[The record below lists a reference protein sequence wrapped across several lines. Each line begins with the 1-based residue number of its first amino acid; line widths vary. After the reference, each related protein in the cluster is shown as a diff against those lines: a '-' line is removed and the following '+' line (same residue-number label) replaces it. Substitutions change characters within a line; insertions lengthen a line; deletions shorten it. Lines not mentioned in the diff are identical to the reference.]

1 MSNKLIKNK
10 NSTSKE
16 LEYYKNHCALLEKE
30 LEEERKKRTQ
40 LEITLSCGSEPS
52 NHAVSELQNLIKSY
66 KIAKETE
73 EKLCNELLDMKKDLK
88 KKLIELDK
96 IKPLYIKKCEEG
108 CDDILR
114 KYTKMVKVID
124 YL

>member
-16 LEYYKNHCALLEKE
+16 LEYYKKHCSLLEKE

-40 LEITLSCGSEPS
+40 LEITLSCDSEPS
-52 NHAVSELQNLIKSY
+52 NHAVSELRNLIKSY

-124 YL
+124 

>member
-10 NSTSKE
+10 NFTSKE

-40 LEITLSCGSEPS
+40 LEITLSCDSEPS
-52 NHAVSELQNLIKSY
+52 NHAVSELRNLIKSY

-124 YL
+124 

>member
-52 NHAVSELQNLIKSY
+52 NHAVSELRNLIKSY

-114 KYTKMVKVID
+114 KYTKIVKVID
-124 YL
+124 

>member
-16 LEYYKNHCALLEKE
+16 LEYYKKHCSLLEKE

-40 LEITLSCGSEPS
+40 LEITLSCDSEPS

-73 EKLCNELLDMKKDLK
+73 EKLCNELLVK
-88 KKLIELDK
+88 KKKMDENLAEFDK
-96 IKPLYIKKCEEG
+96 IKPSYIKKCEREY
-108 CDDILR
+108 DEIL
-114 KYTKMVKVID
+114 KEYTKMVKFI
-124 YL
+124 

>member
-16 LEYYKNHCALLEKE
+16 LEYYKKHCSLLEKE

-52 NHAVSELQNLIKSY
+52 NHAVSELRNLINSY
-66 KIAKETE
+66 KIAKKTE

-124 YL
+124 

>member
-52 NHAVSELQNLIKSY
+52 NHAVSELRNLIKSY

-124 YL
+124 

>member
-10 NSTSKE
+10 NFTSKE

-52 NHAVSELQNLIKSY
+52 NHAVSELRNLIKSY

-124 YL
+124 

>member
-52 NHAVSELQNLIKSY
+52 NHAVSELRNLMKSY

-124 YL
+124 

>member
-10 NSTSKE
+10 NFTSKE

-30 LEEERKKRTQ
+30 LEEERKKRIQ

-52 NHAVSELQNLIKSY
+52 NHAVSELKNLIKSY

-124 YL
+124 

>member
-124 YL
+124 

>member
-16 LEYYKNHCALLEKE
+16 LEYYKKHCSLLEKE

-52 NHAVSELQNLIKSY
+52 NHAVSELRNLIKSY
-66 KIAKETE
+66 KIAKKTE

-96 IKPLYIKKCEEG
+96 IKLLYIKKCEEG

-124 YL
+124 

>member
-1 MSNKLIKNK
+1 M
-10 NSTSKE
+10 
-16 LEYYKNHCALLEKE
+16 Y
-30 LEEERKKRTQ
+30 
-40 LEITLSCGSEPS
+40 
-52 NHAVSELQNLIKSY
+52 IKSY
-66 KIAKETE
+66 KIAKKTE

-124 YL
+124 

>member
-10 NSTSKE
+10 NFTSKE

-52 NHAVSELQNLIKSY
+52 NHTVSELRNLIKSY
-66 KIAKETE
+66 KIAKKTE

-124 YL
+124 

>member
-16 LEYYKNHCALLEKE
+16 LEYYKKHCSLLEKE

-52 NHAVSELQNLIKSY
+52 NHAVSELRNLIKSY

-114 KYTKMVKVID
+114 KYTKMVKVND
-124 YL
+124 

>member
-10 NSTSKE
+10 NFTSKE

-40 LEITLSCGSEPS
+40 FEITLSCGSEPS
-52 NHAVSELQNLIKSY
+52 NHAVSELRNLIKSY

-124 YL
+124 

>member
-10 NSTSKE
+10 NFTSKE

-30 LEEERKKRTQ
+30 LEKERKKRTQ

-52 NHAVSELQNLIKSY
+52 NHAVSELRNLIKSY

-124 YL
+124 

>member
-1 MSNKLIKNK
+1 
-10 NSTSKE
+10 
-16 LEYYKNHCALLEKE
+16 
-30 LEEERKKRTQ
+30 
-40 LEITLSCGSEPS
+40 
-52 NHAVSELQNLIKSY
+52 
-66 KIAKETE
+66 
-73 EKLCNELLDMKKDLK
+73 MKKDLK

-124 YL
+124 

>member
-114 KYTKMVKVID
+114 KYTKNG
-124 YL
+124 

>member
-16 LEYYKNHCALLEKE
+16 LEYYKKHCSLLEKE

-52 NHAVSELQNLIKSY
+52 NHAVSELRNLIKSY

-124 YL
+124 

>member
-40 LEITLSCGSEPS
+40 LEIALSCGSEPS
-52 NHAVSELQNLIKSY
+52 NHAVSELRNLIKSY

-114 KYTKMVKVID
+114 KYTKIVKVID
-124 YL
+124 

>member
-30 LEEERKKRTQ
+30 LEEEKKKRTQ

-52 NHAVSELQNLIKSY
+52 NHTVSELRNLIKSY
-66 KIAKETE
+66 KIAKKTE

-124 YL
+124 

>member
-66 KIAKETE
+66 KIAKKTE

-124 YL
+124 

>member
-52 NHAVSELQNLIKSY
+52 NHTVSELRNLIKSY
-66 KIAKETE
+66 KIAKKTE

-124 YL
+124 

>member
-16 LEYYKNHCALLEKE
+16 LEYYKKHCSLLEKE

-52 NHAVSELQNLIKSY
+52 NHAVSKLRNLIKSY
-66 KIAKETE
+66 KIAKKTE

-124 YL
+124 

>member
-16 LEYYKNHCALLEKE
+16 LEYYKKHCSLLEKE

-52 NHAVSELQNLIKSY
+52 NHTVSELRNLIKSY
-66 KIAKETE
+66 KIAKKTE

-96 IKPLYIKKCEEG
+96 IKPLYIKKYEEE

-124 YL
+124 

>member
-73 EKLCNELLDMKKDLK
+73 EKLCNELLVKNKKMDENLA
-88 KKLIELDK
+88 EFDR
-96 IKPLYIKKCEEG
+96 IKPLYI
-108 CDDILR
+108 
-114 KYTKMVKVID
+114 
-124 YL
+124 

>member
-40 LEITLSCGSEPS
+40 LEITLSRGSEPS

-124 YL
+124 

>member
-16 LEYYKNHCALLEKE
+16 LEYYKKHCSLLEKE

-40 LEITLSCGSEPS
+40 LEIILSCGSEPS
-52 NHAVSELQNLIKSY
+52 NHAVSELRNLIKSY
-66 KIAKETE
+66 KIAKKTE

-124 YL
+124 

>member
-16 LEYYKNHCALLEKE
+16 LEYYKKHCSLLEKE

-52 NHAVSELQNLIKSY
+52 NHAVSELKNLIKSY

-124 YL
+124 

>member
-16 LEYYKNHCALLEKE
+16 LEYYKKHCSLLEKE

-40 LEITLSCGSEPS
+40 LEIILSCGSEPS
-52 NHAVSELQNLIKSY
+52 NHAVSELRNLIKSY
-66 KIAKETE
+66 KIAKKTE
-73 EKLCNELLDMKKDLK
+73 EKLCNELLGMKKDLK

-124 YL
+124 

>member
-10 NSTSKE
+10 NFTSKE

-30 LEEERKKRTQ
+30 LEKERKKRTQ

-52 NHAVSELQNLIKSY
+52 NHAVSELRNLIKSY

-114 KYTKMVKVID
+114 KYTKIVKVID
-124 YL
+124 

>member
-10 NSTSKE
+10 NFTSKE

-52 NHAVSELQNLIKSY
+52 NHAVSELRNLIKSY

-96 IKPLYIKKCEEG
+96 IKNVKKDAMIFLENIQKWLKLSTNYKKG
-108 CDDILR
+108 W
-114 KYTKMVKVID
+114 
-124 YL
+124 

>member
-1 MSNKLIKNK
+1 MSNKLINNK

-52 NHAVSELQNLIKSY
+52 NHAVSELRNLIKSY

-124 YL
+124 

>member
-16 LEYYKNHCALLEKE
+16 LEYYKKHCSLLEKE

-124 YL
+124 

>member
-10 NSTSKE
+10 NFTSKE
-16 LEYYKNHCALLEKE
+16 LEFYKNHCALLEKE

-52 NHAVSELQNLIKSY
+52 NHAVSELRNLIKSY

-124 YL
+124 